1 MPILKGH
8 ILFQSDIYT
17 DGWKDYDGLV
27 TNGFTHHRV
36 HHHENEFVR
45 GKNPVNGIESFWGF
59 AKHRMIMLKRYV

>member
-8 ILFQSDIYT
+8 ILSQSDIYT
-17 DGWKDYDGLV
+17 DGWKDYDDLV

-45 GKNPVNGIESFWGF
+45 GKNHVNGIEAFWGF